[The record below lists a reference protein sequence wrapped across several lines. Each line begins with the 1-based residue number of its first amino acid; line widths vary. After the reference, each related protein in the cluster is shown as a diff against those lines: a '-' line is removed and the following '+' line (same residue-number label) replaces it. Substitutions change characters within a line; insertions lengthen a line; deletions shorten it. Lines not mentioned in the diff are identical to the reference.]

1 MEKQPPTD
9 YKAPQPTGAR
19 IDNPS
24 GDGLDRDR
32 AYDSGFKYQI
42 PEANGAGYNN
52 GEPTGPGYQQ
62 PASFGDDK
70 PTNTTQSQGGNMGER
85 VGSGVRGV
93 FAGIHGAGEWLRGG
107 INAAID
113 RTFGSEEG
121 VTRNEAIA
129 RAGQQ
134 EISSGRFSRDNHEGA
149 WNNSRRG

>member
-62 PASFGDDK
+62 PASFGDDSK
-70 PTNTTQSQGGNMGER
+70 RPL
-85 VGSGVRGV
+85 
-93 FAGIHGAGEWLRGG
+93 FP
-107 INAAID
+107 
-113 RTFGSEEG
+113 
-121 VTRNEAIA
+121 
-129 RAGQQ
+129 
-134 EISSGRFSRDNHEGA
+134 GRDI
-149 WNNSRRG
+149 